1 MKRLTITICT
11 LLSLS
16 TAVNADNGQTVYIG
30 GSAVDKYATQL
41 TFDGNNVVLTFEDG
55 TTQTADMATVS
66 INLTYNS
73 DPSGIENVI
82 TDCKTEGR
90 VFSISGQYLGNSTEK
105 LSKGLYIIDGKKVVI
120 K

>member
-82 TDCKTEGR
+82 NDCKTEGM